1 MTLRKAYIKLGLAIL
16 LEIFST
22 TMLVSSEGFTRIVPS
37 FLAIVGYGACYYV
50 LTYVF
55 RSMHLGV
62 AYAIWSGVGIVAIN
76 IIDMVIFGTPISGN
90 RLTGMWFIVAGVII
104 VNFSAKYKVMEKI

>member
-1 MTLRKAYIKLGLAIL
+1 MTLRKAYVKLGLAIL
-16 LEIFST
+16 LEIFATS
-22 TMLVSSEGFTRIVPS
+22 MLVLSQGFTHIFPS
-37 FLAIVGYGACYYV
+37 LFAIAGYGACYYV

-62 AYAIWSGVGIVAIN
+62 AYAIWSGVGIVAVNLIG
-76 IIDMVIFGTPISGN
+76 IFIFGTPICGT

-104 VNFSAKYKVMEKI
+104 VNLSAKYKEMERI